1 MSLEDVKKLQKNKI
15 EEVKTKIHCLL
26 YR

>member
-1 MSLEDVKKLQKNKI
+1 VKKLQKNKI